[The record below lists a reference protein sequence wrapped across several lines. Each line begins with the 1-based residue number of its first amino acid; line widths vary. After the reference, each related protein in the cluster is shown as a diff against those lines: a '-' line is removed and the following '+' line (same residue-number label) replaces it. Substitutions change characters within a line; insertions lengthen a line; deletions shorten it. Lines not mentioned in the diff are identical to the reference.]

1 MEVLNVISV
10 VAAVLTL
17 LYVGVIITFIMGWKA
32 LKPFSYQ
39 QHKPLNVS
47 IIIAARDEAANIE
60 KTIADLLAQDYEKAN
75 LEIIFIDDHSTDNTA
90 EIIKSYEAQGI
101 TLISLNESNTINSY
115 KKKAIE
121 TAIGNAKGDLI
132 ITTDAD
138 CRMGPNWL
146 KTIVSYYQ
154 QGGYKMISSPVVYDQ
169 EQSLFERA
177 QSLEFLFLI
186 GMGASTIG
194 NNKPSTCNG
203 ANLAYEREAFYEVG
217 GFKGIDDL
225 ASGDDELLLHK
236 MAEKYGNKIGFLKNR
251 DAIVYTQ
258 AKPTLRAFI
267 QQRKRWAS
275 KSTRY
280 KNKSIIVLGVLV
292 WLFNLSIVLNLLGG
306 IAMLLFGP
314 SESVHIQTITD
325 SQASQSFFN
334 LTMGQQLLYL
344 ALLQFC
350 IKFLIEFLFLKKVT
364 QFARRPE
371 LMQLLPLLNILHII
385 YLIYIG
391 IAGNSGKY
399 SWKGR
404 MVR

>member
-1 MEVLNVISV
+1 LEALNVISV
-10 VAAVLTL
+10 IALVLTMF
-17 LYVGVIITFIMGWKA
+17 YVVVISSFIRGWKA
-32 LKPFSYQ
+32 LKPFQYQ
-39 QHKPLNVS
+39 QHTPLQVS

-60 KTIADLLAQDYEKAN
+60 KTIKDLLAQDYEKAF

-90 EIIKSYEAQGI
+90 EIIRTYEAQGI
-101 TLISLNESNTINSY
+101 TLIQLKESNTLNSY

-121 TAIGNAKGDLI
+121 TAIGNARGELI

-154 QGGYKMISSPVVYDQ
+154 QGGYKMISSPVVYFE
-169 EQSLFERA
+169 EQSRFERA

-203 ANLAYEREAFYEVG
+203 ANLAYERQAFYEVG

-236 MAEKYGNKIGFLKNR
+236 MAEKYGNKIGFLKNH

-258 AKPTLRAFI
+258 AKPTLREFI

-292 WLFNLSIVLNLLGG
+292 WLFNLSIVLNLLAG
-306 IAMLLFGP
+306 IILLLFAPAQAGP
-314 SESVHIQTITD
+314 LATIANTLETTTI
-325 SQASQSFFN
+325 SG
-334 LTMGQQLLYL
+334 GQQLLYL

-371 LMQLLPLLNILHII
+371 LMQLLPLLNILHIV